1 MSNKKSRIP
10 LYSRNVKQDFLNIC
24 RIVVWLMLE
33 TLLKNRKE
41 NVIRVNL
48 DCIGS
53 QTGRFMRD
61 YAPEASL

>member
-1 MSNKKSRIP
+1 M
-10 LYSRNVKQDFLNIC
+10 
-24 RIVVWLMLE
+24 VV

-41 NVIRVNL
+41 NIIRVNL

-53 QTGRFMRD
+53 QNVRFMRD